1 MTHKQFLL
9 ILAVWF
15 AVIAL
20 IFATPARSTEIGLV
34 QTNQQL
40 MCDDSI
46 KDLAAAT
53 IRAEQLKTMLD
64 GTTDTHAR
72 LVLGVEMKAVLILGK
87 QISMWRVE
95 NCKDA

>member
-1 MTHKQFLL
+1 MTAKQFLL

-15 AVIAL
+15 AVITL
-20 IFATPARSTEIGLV
+20 IFTTPAKSANTPMVR
-34 QTNQQL
+34 TNQDL
-40 MCDDSI
+40 MCQDSI

-53 IRAEQLKTMLD
+53 IRVEQLKIMLD

-72 LVLGVEMKAVLILGK
+72 LVLGVEIKAVLILGK